1 MCSFFAPSL
10 KSFAPLFRFFD
21 KAGASEY
28 HAAVHPV
35 VAGIKNHTE
44 QNAVFLE
51 LFDCFFADFNHVF
64 DKSLRK
70 KAAFVSPPYR
80 VFV

>member
-1 MCSFFAPSL
+1 MFFLRAVIE
-10 KSFAPLFRFFD
+10 KFCPLFRFFD

-44 QNAVFLE
+44 QNAVFLV